1 MTIILIVVFYLMAF
15 SVNFKVDP
23 VSVSQIDTYY
33 NEKAELAIDGDLTT
47 KSNTNSAWDT
57 DLWYKM
63 RFDAVRCFSEVVI
76 VQAHLNSKANRM
88 NDTKVFVVNT
98 NTGTESLC
106 GILKASTDLTIEGQT
121 YRIPCNLKCGD
132 EVKLTVRHDNGKYDN
147 PACIH
152 MIEIVAYHIAGLI

>member
-1 MTIILIVVFYLMAF
+1 MEF
-15 SVNFKVDP
+15 SVQFKAEP
-23 VSVSQIDTYY
+23 VSVSQINTYSIAT
-33 NEKAELAIDGDLTT
+33 AEMAIDGDLTT
-47 KSNTNSAWDT
+47 KSNTKQAWDT

-132 EVKLTVRHDNGKYDN
+132 EVRLTVRHDRGTYDIE
-147 PACIH
+147 ACIH
-152 MIEIVAYHIAGLI
+152 MIEIKAFHTGLLY

>member
-1 MTIILIVVFYLMAF
+1 MTF
-15 SVNFKVDP
+15 SVNFKAEP

-63 RFDAVRCFSEVVI
+63 TFDAVICFSEVVI
-76 VQAHLNSKANRM
+76 VQSFLNFHAYRM
-88 NDTKVFVVNT
+88 NDAKVFVVNT
-98 NTGTESLC
+98 NTGTKSLC
-106 GILKASTDLTIEGQT
+106 GVLKSRTDSTIEGQT

-132 EVKLTVRHDNGKYDN
+132 EVKLTVRHDRGKYSVD
-147 PACIH
+147 ACIH
-152 MIEIVAYHIAGLI
+152 MKEINAFHTGL